1 MKPEDDVFALCI
13 GSFSGMNETKSHVS
27 TSLSEYP
34 FAIDGFQDLKKLLD
48 EIEVDM
54 ADVSCAPFDL
64 AK

>member
-1 MKPEDDVFALCI
+1 MRPEADVFALCI
-13 GSFSGMNETKSHVS
+13 GSFSGMDKLKSYVS
-27 TSLSEYP
+27 TPLGQHL
-34 FAIDGFQDLKKLLD
+34 FAISGFQDLKKLLD